1 MLNDKEEDY
10 HELKERHFQ
19 QQKFASQA
27 FIHKI
32 EGTDLKRL
40 PPSTHAVRNKMKGGK
55 RQKTQFTTTNPGL
68 KITSSSLF
76 FPAQSHSSNRAR
88 NLVDTEARKK
98 DTIETEQRRYDFVN
112 GRIAFE
118 NAAPLTLSTANT
130 DSKDVLN
137 EIIRRRKEK
146 LILKNSNSFGQ
157 SYRRAKYKF
166 SSNRAA
172 LGNAP
177 NPKNKSAD
185 VFVTP
190 RQQGASPQLIARNS
204 RRATANQT
212 NNSAY
217 ALALD

>member
-1 MLNDKEEDY
+1 MLNDKKEDY
-10 HELKERHFQ
+10 PKLKERHFQ

-32 EGTDLKRL
+32 EGTDLKQL
-40 PPSTHAVRNKMKGGK
+40 PPSTHAIKNKMKGGK

-68 KITSSSLF
+68 
-76 FPAQSHSSNRAR
+76 NRAR
-88 NLVDTEARKK
+88 NLVDQEARKK

-130 DSKDVLN
+130 DSKDVIN

>member
-10 HELKERHFQ
+10 PKLKERHFQ

-32 EGTDLKRL
+32 EGTDLKQL
-40 PPSTHAVRNKMKGGK
+40 PPSTHAIKNKMKGGK

-68 KITSSSLF
+68 
-76 FPAQSHSSNRAR
+76 NRAR
-88 NLVDTEARKK
+88 NLVDQEARKK

-177 NPKNKSAD
+177 NPKNKSTD

>member
-10 HELKERHFQ
+10 PKLKERHFQ

-40 PPSTHAVRNKMKGGK
+40 PPSTHAIKNKMKGGK

-68 KITSSSLF
+68 
-76 FPAQSHSSNRAR
+76 NRAR
-88 NLVDTEARKK
+88 NLVDQEARKK

-190 RQQGASPQLIARNS
+190 RQQGTSPQLIARNS